1 MKHFTRNM
9 FLKLDDKHKYPHTG
23 MVSTKF
29 YREIGFAGVEKYVT
43 IIRKKYQ
50 TFIAEDGKRR
60 NGKNKENQKKR
71 RQCG

>member
-1 MKHFTRNM
+1 MG
-9 FLKLDDKHKYPHTG
+9 KHKYPHTG

-29 YREIGFAGVEKYVT
+29 YRGIGFAEAEKYVT
-43 IIRKKYQ
+43 ILEKYQ
-50 TFIAEDGKRR
+50 TLIAEVGKRR